1 VAPAPP
7 KGLDRTIDQPGRDK
21 GEGKAKA
28 KAKDPAR
35 VKDKAKGKGKEKKAR
50 KALEA
55 QARVLSKSADK
66 GGDKQ
71 ARLSRLL
78 ADELFPVR
86 AALAAMEGRVAD
98 LHGRIHTREQSDSA
112 AADRAAAL
120 ADAVAAAQSSGAA
133 LGRRVE
139 DLAAL
144 LEGLMEA
151 ERRRP
156 AHDPGPIEALRSR
169 LAGIETALDQA
180 AEERRRDRGTGPS
193 AAVLAGRL
201 AALGATLESQ
211 GQRLTEVERGLTETR
226 AMPAALGDRWRAE
239 LLALRAELDVRLD
252 GLGDEI
258 DRARA
263 RSREELETGQVST
276 EHKMR
281 RLSRGLALG
290 LLTLGL
296 LTLGLAGANW
306 WRGEQAAGRAAEHIG
321 ALEQGPAIA
330 ALAPAG
336 SVRAPGMGSGEL
348 AGPELADTLTQTLT
362 RLSGQLERMETAP
375 AAAAAPESAVV
386 MDDLLERLRRAEDRL
401 ADAAGALSER
411 RASGVALERQVA
423 DLAGAQRALDARVDV
438 LDPASGVSVPAAVE
452 PPLPALSPV
461 VASALAPQVQGL
473 IDTAY
478 GVQLVVYTSPG
489 RLQPFAERHGLG
501 GRAVVVETRVHGRDG
516 YAVLTGPFASE
527 DAARAALADL
537 PAGLREL
544 DPWVRRLP
552 AGTRLLPLE

>member
-1 VAPAPP
+1 MVLDVPGRDSPAPEPRHIRLVESLLERPEPPPVEPARP
-7 KGLDRTIDQPGRDK
+7 KGLDRTIGQPGKDK
-21 GEGKAKA
+21 EKGKAKEQ
-28 KAKDPAR
+28 AR

-55 QARVLSKSADK
+55 QALVLSRSAEK

-71 ARLSRLL
+71 ARLARML

-86 AALAAMEGRVAD
+86 AVLAAMEGRVAD
-98 LHGRIHTREQSDSA
+98 LHGRIHTREQTDSA
-112 AADRAAAL
+112 TADRAAAL

-239 LLALRAELDVRLD
+239 LLALRAELDGRLD

-263 RSREELETGQVST
+263 EARDERETGQAST
-276 EHKMR
+276 DQ
-281 RLSRGLALG
+281 RLRGLGRRQALG
-290 LLTLGL
+290 LLAVGL
-296 LTLGLAGANW
+296 LTLALAGANW
-306 WRGEQAAGRAAEHIG
+306 WRGEQAAGRAAERITPWKQH
-321 ALEQGPAIA
+321 PAIA
-330 ALAPAG
+330 AMVPAE
-336 SVRAPGMGSGEL
+336 SLRAPGS
-348 AGPELADTLTQTLT
+348 
-362 RLSGQLERMETAP
+362 
-375 AAAAAPESAVV
+375 
-386 MDDLLERLRRAEDRL
+386 
-401 ADAAGALSER
+401 
-411 RASGVALERQVA
+411 
-423 DLAGAQRALDARVDV
+423 
-438 LDPASGVSVPAAVE
+438 
-452 PPLPALSPV
+452 
-461 VASALAPQVQGL
+461 
-473 IDTAY
+473 
-478 GVQLVVYTSPG
+478 
-489 RLQPFAERHGLG
+489 
-501 GRAVVVETRVHGRDG
+501 GRARWP
-516 YAVLTGPFASE
+516 GPRS
-527 DAARAALADL
+527 
-537 PAGLREL
+537 PT
-544 DPWVRRLP
+544 P
-552 AGTRLLPLE
+552 

>member
-1 VAPAPP
+1 
-7 KGLDRTIDQPGRDK
+7 
-21 GEGKAKA
+21 
-28 KAKDPAR
+28 
-35 VKDKAKGKGKEKKAR
+35 
-50 KALEA
+50 
-55 QARVLSKSADK
+55 
-66 GGDKQ
+66 
-71 ARLSRLL
+71 
-78 ADELFPVR
+78 
-86 AALAAMEGRVAD
+86 MEGRVAD
-98 LHGRIHTREQSDSA
+98 LHGRIHTREQTDSA

-144 LEGLMEA
+144 LEGLMDA

-156 AHDPGPIEALRSR
+156 ANDPGPIEALRSR

-180 AEERRRDRGTGPS
+180 AEERRDRGSGPS

-330 ALAPAG
+330 ALAPVG
-336 SVRAPGMGSGEL
+336 PVRAPGMGSGEL

-375 AAAAAPESAVV
+375 QSAPQPAAV

-401 ADAAGALSER
+401 ADAAGALTER
-411 RASGVALERQVA
+411 RVSGVALERQVA
-423 DLAGAQRALDARVDV
+423 ELAGVQRALDARVDL

-452 PPLPALSPV
+452 PPHRALSP
-461 VASALAPQVQGL
+461 ALAPQVQGL

-489 RLQPFAERHGLG
+489 RLQPFAERHGLV
-501 GRAVVVETRVHGRDG
+501 GRAVVVETRVSGRDG

-537 PAGLREL
+537 PAGLRDL

>member
-1 VAPAPP
+1 MVLDVPGRDSPAPEPRHIRLVESLLERPEPPAEAPAPP
-7 KGLDRTIDQPGRDK
+7 KGLDRTIDQPGNDK

-28 KAKDPAR
+28 KGKAKDPAR

-55 QARVLSKSADK
+55 QARVLSRSADK

-71 ARLSRLL
+71 ARLSRML

-263 RSREELETGQVST
+263 QSREELETGQVST

-330 ALAPAG
+330 ALAPAET
-336 SVRAPGMGSGEL
+336 RARPG
-348 AGPELADTLTQTLT
+348 
-362 RLSGQLERMETAP
+362 
-375 AAAAAPESAVV
+375 
-386 MDDLLERLRRAEDRL
+386 
-401 ADAAGALSER
+401 
-411 RASGVALERQVA
+411 
-423 DLAGAQRALDARVDV
+423 
-438 LDPASGVSVPAAVE
+438 
-452 PPLPALSPV
+452 
-461 VASALAPQVQGL
+461 
-473 IDTAY
+473 
-478 GVQLVVYTSPG
+478 
-489 RLQPFAERHGLG
+489 HGF
-501 GRAVVVETRVHGRDG
+501 GRAGR
-516 YAVLTGPFASE
+516 
-527 DAARAALADL
+527 ARARRH
-537 PAGLREL
+537 P
-544 DPWVRRLP
+544 DPNPDPTLGSARAHGDR
-552 AGTRLLPLE
+552 ARARGRA

>member
-1 VAPAPP
+1 MVLDVPGRDSPAPEPRHIRLVESLLERPEPPAVAPAPP
-7 KGLDRTIDQPGRDK
+7 KGLDRTIDQPGTDK
-21 GEGKAKA
+21 GEGKAKDQA
-28 KAKDPAR
+28 RGKAKDPAR

-55 QARVLSKSADK
+55 QARVLSRSADK

-71 ARLSRLL
+71 ARLSRML

-98 LHGRIHTREQSDSA
+98 LHGQIHTREQTDSA
-112 AADRAAAL
+112 TADRAAAL

-263 RSREELETGQVST
+263 RSREDLETGQAST

-281 RLSRGLALG
+281 RLGRGLALG
-290 LLTLGL
+290 LVTLGL

-306 WRGEQAAGRAAEHIG
+306 WRGEQAVGRAAERIG
-321 ALEQGPAIA
+321 ALEQGPAIT
-330 ALAPAG
+330 ALAPAEP
-336 SVRAPGMGSGEL
+336 VRAPGIGSGEL

-375 AAAAAPESAVV
+375 AAAPESAVV

-411 RASGVALERQVA
+411 RASGVALERRVA
-423 DLAGAQRALDARVDV
+423 DLAGAQRALDARVDG

-452 PPLPALSPV
+452 PPLPALPPV
-461 VASALAPQVQGL
+461 
-473 IDTAY
+473 
-478 GVQLVVYTSPG
+478 
-489 RLQPFAERHGLG
+489 
-501 GRAVVVETRVHGRDG
+501 
-516 YAVLTGPFASE
+516 
-527 DAARAALADL
+527 
-537 PAGLREL
+537 
-544 DPWVRRLP
+544 WRLP
-552 AGTRLLPLE
+552 WPPRCRV